1 MKILT
6 DLHLHSTCSDG
17 QYTPTELM
25 HKVYD
30 ANIRKCALTD
40 HDSVSGIK
48 EARCAC
54 KNLGIEF
61 ISGIEISTKS
71 KGIEL
76 HILGYNIDE
85 DNPTLLERTEFFRNE
100 RDKRGKRI
108 YEYLASLGVVLEEGS
123 AERIANGA
131 NLGRPHFAQAM
142 LEQGYISDIR
152 EAFDKY
158 LATPDFEAHK
168 FREECSWKEAID
180 LIHEAGGVAVLAH
193 PGGYR
198 KLDMESI
205 EPIIYEL
212 IDLGIDGIECFYSKH
227 SKEETMFY
235 VNIADANDLIV
246 TIGSDYHGEKV
257 KSDIELGY
265 TRDYLYDMERKF

>member
-1 MKILT
+1 MKVLT
-6 DLHLHSTCSDG
+6 DLHMHSTCSDG

-25 HKVYD
+25 ELAY
-30 ANIRKCALTD
+30 AAGIRKCALTD
-40 HDSVSGIK
+40 HDSVHGVK
-48 EARCAC
+48 EARAAC
-54 KNLGIEF
+54 ERLGMEF
-61 ISGIEISTKS
+61 RSGIEISTKY
-71 KGIEL
+71 KGTEL
-76 HILGYNIDE
+76 HILGYNVDE
-85 DNPTLLERTEFFRNE
+85 ENPILLERTAFFRNE

-108 YEYLASLGVVLEEGS
+108 YDYLASLGVSLKEGS
-123 AERIANGA
+123 VENIANGA

-142 LEQGYISDIR
+142 LEQGYIENIR

-158 LATPDFEAHK
+158 LATPDFESHK

-198 KLDMESI
+198 KLDMYSI

-212 IDLGIDGIECFYSKH
+212 IDMGIDGIECFYSKH

-235 VNIADANDLIV
+235 LNIADSNDLLV
-246 TIGSDYHGEKV
+246 TIGSDFHGEKV
-257 KSDIELGY
+257 KPDIELGH
-265 TRDYLYDMERKF
+265 TREYLFDNEREF